1 MIKDVLISI
10 KGLQFETGNDE
21 PVEMIASGE
30 YYFRNKKHYVLFE
43 EISEEKEGQGQIC
56 KNTLKFSDEQVEL
69 TKKGSS
75 NVHMIF
81 QEGEKSLTYYGTPFG
96 QLMIS
101 IFTNKLR
108 VTHKEDVIEIK
119 LEYDLEINQSYV
131 SDCEI
136 TILVISKDSK
146 GCGII

>member
-1 MIKDVLISI
+1 MTKDVLISI

-30 YYFRNKKHYVLFE
+30 YYFRNGKHYVLYE
-43 EISEEKEGQGQIC
+43 EISGEEEGQGEIC
-56 KNTLKFSDEQVEL
+56 KNTLKFSDDQVEL
-69 TKKGSS
+69 VKKGAS
-75 NVHMIF
+75 NVHMMF
-81 QEGEKSLTYYGTPFG
+81 QEEEKTLTYYGTPFG

-101 IFTNKLR
+101 IFTNKIKI
-108 VTHKEDVIEIK
+108 THKEEAIEMK

-136 TILVISKDSK
+136 TILIMSKDSK
-146 GCGII
+146 KSL